1 MTITQEKITN
11 SKSYEEN
18 LLEIY
23 SKKPVIMEVLRCAL
37 AQERHYERGVY
48 LNSGT
53 VFIKARLDDV
63 TGHWQIVL
71 EVDHGKVTYTCLD
84 SEGNNIN
91 IYSMPNDKYII
102 GKESMSEA
110 ELRTIQINA
119 SNSLDINL
127 KDIRTLKKAKEMF
140 KYDYVLK
147 NIPLHHLDHDNAAR
161 FIIWH
166 IKAYKKVFF
175 DYLKNHKF
183 LWQGTQFKNAISLT
197 DAMIEKGFVEKSF
210 FDV

>member
-11 SKSYEEN
+11 TKSYEEN

-23 SKKPVIMEVLRCAL
+23 SKKPVIMEVLKCAL
-37 AQERHYERGVY
+37 AQEKHYERGVH

-53 VFIKARLDDV
+53 VFIKAKFDDV
-63 TGHWQIVL
+63 TGQLQVIL
-71 EVDHGKVTYTCLD
+71 EVDHGSVTYTCLD
-84 SEGNNIN
+84 VEMNNIN

-127 KDIRTLKKAKEMF
+127 KDIRTLRKAKDMF

-147 NIPLHHLDHDNAAR
+147 HIPLHHLDHDNAAR

-175 DYLKNHKF
+175 DYLKNYKF
-183 LWQGTQFKNAISLT
+183 LWQGTSFKNAISLT
-197 DAMIEKGFVEKSF
+197 NTMIEKGYVEKNF
-210 FDV
+210 FDI